1 MGGRIGLESQEGKGS
16 TFWFTAVFEIPPET
30 ATPSAV
36 EPASN
41 RQRPAGDRIESR
53 PVVHLEARI
62 LLAEDNPTNRFVA
75 LAQLGKLGYKAD
87 EVVNGAEALEALQQG
102 EYDLV
107 LMDCEMPVMDGYEA
121 TRQIRKLGNSLVP
134 IIALTANAMSSD
146 RDRCLREGMND
157 FLSKPVEIEQLAEV
171 LAKWIP
177 APERRGAASTTEP
190 ATPEVEPAVFDAEA
204 LLNRLMG
211 DRQLAGSIV
220 HGFLE
225 YVPSQLEDLRKRLVE
240 RDAAG
245 ARLQAHA
252 LKGSAANVSAGSLR
266 VVALRMEQAAEAG
279 KLDRLDGLL
288 SCAALEFARLKS
300 ALVQAG
306 WA

>member
-1 MGGRIGLESQEGKGS
+1 
-16 TFWFTAVFEIPPET
+16 
-30 ATPSAV
+30 
-36 EPASN
+36 
-41 RQRPAGDRIESR
+41 
-53 PVVHLEARI
+53 
-62 LLAEDNPTNRFVA
+62 
-75 LAQLGKLGYKAD
+75 
-87 EVVNGAEALEALQQG
+87 
-102 EYDLV
+102 
-107 LMDCEMPVMDGYEA
+107 MDGYEA
-121 TRQIRKLGNSLVP
+121 TRQIRQRGNSLVP
-134 IIALTANAMSSD
+134 IIALTANAMSDD

-157 FLSKPVEIEQLAEV
+157 FLSKPVEIEQLAAV

-177 APERRGAASTTEP
+177 APECPSAASTTEP
-190 ATPEVEPAVFDAEA
+190 AAPEVEPAVFDAEA

-279 KLDRLDGLL
+279 ELDRLDGLL